1 MTSPP
6 FTSTK
11 PRMKKILITGPSPS
25 DELKTFMKDK
35 GYEILSPGVLN
46 EDEIIDALVGVD
58 AYIPGGEE
66 VVTERIIASAKNT
79 LKVISFNGVG
89 YGYYVDV
96 TAAKKHNVAV
106 TYVPHANSLAVAEF
120 TVALILTLMKKIPI
134 MNKETK
140 SGLWHKYVSQ
150 DLSGKTIGI
159 VGMGSIG
166 RLVAK
171 KMYFGFGSKILYYS
185 RTRESDIE
193 QEVDAEFV
201 ELHELCRLSDVIT
214 LHTPYTSETR
224 YIIDEKCINFM
235 NRDTVLI
242 NTARA
247 ELVSPIAL
255 RDALVSSKINAAAFD
270 CYYSGKVPADTSED
284 TFGLMNLPDDTFI
297 LTPHAAY
304 NTVSS
309 NREVEKIA
317 LQNIVDIFTTGSC
330 SNLVV

>member
-1 MTSPP
+1 MTNPP
-6 FTSTK
+6 PASTK
-11 PRMKKILITGPSPS
+11 TEMKKILITGLPPS
-25 DELKTFMKDK
+25 DEMKTLMKNQ
-35 GYEILSPGVLN
+35 GYEILSPGVLK
-46 EDEIIDALVGVD
+46 EDEIIEALAGVD

-66 VVTERIIASAKNT
+66 VVTEKIIASAKNT

-96 TAAKKHNVAV
+96 HAAKKHNVAV

-140 SGLWHKYVSQ
+140 SGSWHKYVSQ
-150 DLSGKTIGI
+150 DVSGKTIGI

-171 KMYFGFGSKILYYS
+171 KMYYGFGCKILYYS

-193 QEVDAEFV
+193 QELDAEFV
-201 ELHELCRLSDVIT
+201 ELHDLCHVSDVIT
-214 LHTPYTSETR
+214 LHLPYTSETR
-224 YIIDEKCINFM
+224 HIIDEKCFHVM
-235 NRDTVLI
+235 SPDTVLI
-242 NTARA
+242 NTSRA

-255 RDALVSSKINAAAFD
+255 RDALVSNKINAAAFD
-270 CYYSGKVPADTSED
+270 CYYSGKVPLDSSED
-284 TFGLMNLPDDTFI
+284 AFGLLNLPDDTFI

-304 NTVSS
+304 NTVNS
-309 NREVEKIA
+309 NTEVDKIA
-317 LQNIVDIFTTGSC
+317 LQNIVDIFNTGSC
-330 SNLVV
+330 TNQVM